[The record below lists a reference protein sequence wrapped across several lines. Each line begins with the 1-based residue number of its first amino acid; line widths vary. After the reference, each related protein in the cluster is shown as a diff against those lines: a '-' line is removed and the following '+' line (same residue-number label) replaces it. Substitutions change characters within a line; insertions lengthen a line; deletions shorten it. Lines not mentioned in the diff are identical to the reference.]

1 MRGGTTGSDVTEVCS
16 AHARIF
22 FLTIVV
28 QNVVQVPW
36 LPEVTEGISAHA
48 RTGQSSFSK
57 GLLKIIK
64 NRYYD
69 GLKARKH
76 NIRVLNTGIHTHT
89 HCIPSHDLLIQI
101 CI

>member
-1 MRGGTTGSDVTEVCS
+1 VRGGTTGSDVTEVSS
-16 AHARIF
+16 AHARNF
-22 FLTIVV
+22 CLTIVV

-76 NIRVLNTGIHTHT
+76 NIRV
-89 HCIPSHDLLIQI
+89 
-101 CI
+101 